1 MAYLVPKK
9 YSKSFYTES
18 DYEKIITLYLIS
30 NRFYTATIGKTQK
43 NLPKELWEI
52 IIFRHL
58 CQIKI
63 KIGGLYIIRK
73 LINNSYKEQIARIDG
88 MWKNNNKYYFN
99 YYYGIFGYH
108 EGCCTI
114 QQVKLLDENQLKKQ
128 YWELPQ
134 QFYQSV
140 PRT

>member
-1 MAYLVPKK
+1 MTYLVPKK
-9 YSKSFYTES
+9 YSKSFYKES
-18 DYEKIITLYLIS
+18 DYERIITLYLIS
-30 NRFYTATIGKTQK
+30 NRFDTKEKTQK
-43 NLPKELWEI
+43 NLPQELWDI

-73 LINNSYKEQIARIDG
+73 LINNSFKEQVARIDG

-108 EGCCTI
+108 EGRCLI
-114 QQVKLLDENQLKKQ
+114 HHIKLLDENQLKKQ

-140 PRT
+140 PMA